1 MNNQF
6 TYINQINNMD
16 YWSLVNML
24 MTQITPITRKY
35 ILDRLCEMNKQLLSQ
50 SNNDQHIL
58 DNDRL
63 TPLLPLPPLP
73 SIPINSSVPI
83 SINTTP
89 NMIYNQN
96 SSNQGNQSNN
106 YNSKLA
112 NQGVYDND
120 DYNSKIYSK
129 TKNSTYTEPLQ
140 QYNSKSANQGMYDDN
155 NNNTTNMDNLDKKL
169 QKIKLLREKI
179 INDKKERRRKRQA
192 ADENI

>member
-1 MNNQF
+1 
-6 TYINQINNMD
+6 MD